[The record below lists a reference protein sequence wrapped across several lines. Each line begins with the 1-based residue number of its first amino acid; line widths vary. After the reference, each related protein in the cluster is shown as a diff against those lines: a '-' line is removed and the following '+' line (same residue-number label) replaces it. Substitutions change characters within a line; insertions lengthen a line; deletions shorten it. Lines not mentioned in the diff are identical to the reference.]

1 MNSLDQQIIQQLIQG
16 LDNGTVNL
24 DNVPALQQLIKDAA
38 AQQMARTY
46 DTTDFH
52 AKQEAALADEQ
63 KWYHQQITQILNDK
77 ANQLNM
83 AQIEQTVK
91 AELTQQ
97 QQELS
102 KQMRTLK
109 HMQDKLEK
117 QQKFWIPVLLTVVP
131 TLAFLLMSFCAIWFI
146 FIR

>member
-1 MNSLDQQIIQQLIQG
+1 MNSVDQQIIKQLIQG

-24 DNVPALQQLIKDAA
+24 DNVPALRQLIKDAA

-63 KWYHQQITQILNDK
+63 AWYHQQINQIVADT
-77 ANQLNM
+77 ASQLNTE
-83 AQIEQTVK
+83 QIEQEVK
-91 AELTQQ
+91 TDITNQQ
-97 QQELS
+97 RKLS
-102 KQMRTLK
+102 KQMLALT

-117 QQKFWIPVLLTVVP
+117 QQKLWIPVLLTVVP
-131 TLAFLLMSFCAIWFI
+131 TLAFLLISFCALWFM

>member
-1 MNSLDQQIIQQLIQG
+1 MNSVDQQIIKQLIQG

-24 DNVPALQQLIKDAA
+24 DNVPALRQLIKDAA

-63 KWYHQQITQILNDK
+63 AWYHQQINQIVADT
-77 ANQLNM
+77 ASQLNTE
-83 AQIEQTVK
+83 QIEQEVK
-91 AELTQQ
+91 TDITNQQ
-97 QQELS
+97 RKLS
-102 KQMRTLK
+102 KQILALT

-117 QQKFWIPVLLTVVP
+117 QQKLWIPVLLTVVP
-131 TLAFLLMSFCAIWFI
+131 TLAFLLISFCALWFM